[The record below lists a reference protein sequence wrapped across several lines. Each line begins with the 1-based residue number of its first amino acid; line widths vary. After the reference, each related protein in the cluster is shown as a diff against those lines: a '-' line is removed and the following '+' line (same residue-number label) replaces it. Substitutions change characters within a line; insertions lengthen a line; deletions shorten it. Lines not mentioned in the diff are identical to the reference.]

1 MISPLSFSPAACL
14 LRPVFV
20 VFFLAVSAI
29 PGFAQTQAGEPETR
43 AELLRRER
51 EAKQNAAE
59 PYAPSGLE
67 RAIDF
72 GETKIASMFNRDG
85 VYSSIGSLTTGS
97 AFSYRAGYR
106 DRSLVHGRG
115 TLDGWAG
122 RSVKGYWAV
131 ELRSSYPLLYE
142 DTLSLEGYGRRF
154 TYPQEEFFG
163 VGPDSE
169 RANQATYT
177 QEATLFG
184 TQLGWKPTRRFTLGG
199 GVEHYQ
205 PTIRAGEGRPPSIDE
220 IFPPPEREGFGVEL
234 SYLRSLAHV
243 TYDYRQP
250 LNARKGGYYRL
261 DFSHFD
267 DRKETFN
274 GFSRLDLDLR
284 QYVSFLAE
292 RRVLVGRVKIAT
304 TDADDASTVPFFM
317 LPFLGGNDTL
327 RGFRAYRFRGPHSIL
342 LQGEYRWE
350 IWSAFEA
357 ALFVDA
363 GKVAMERADVNFKN
377 LEHDYGV
384 GFRFNTDNG
393 VVMRVDAAFGSK
405 DGKHLHVVFGGLF

>member
-1 MISPLSFSPAACL
+1 VGAFRHSTSIRNFRQVVASVAVLFAMPA
-14 LRPVFV
+14 
-20 VFFLAVSAI
+20 
-29 PGFAQTQAGEPETR
+29 FAQTQAEPATR
-43 AELLRRER
+43 EALLLSER
-51 EAKQNAAE
+51 EQKQLALE
-59 PYAPSGLE
+59 PYQPSGLQRAMNLGE
-67 RAIDF
+67 R
-72 GETKIASMFNRDG
+72 KIAPLFNRDG
-85 VYSSIGSLTTGS
+85 VYAAIGSLTTGS
-97 AFSYRAGYR
+97 AFSYRGGYR
-106 DRSLVHGRG
+106 DRSLVRGRG
-115 TLDGWAG
+115 SVDAWAG
-122 RSVKGYWAV
+122 RSVKGYWTV
-131 ELRSSYPLLYE
+131 ELRSSFPLVPGEQLNI
-142 DTLSLEGYGRRF
+142 EGYGRRF

-163 VGPDSE
+163 VGPDSD

-177 QEATLFG
+177 LSGTLG
-184 TQLGWKPTRRFTLGG
+184 GAQLGWKAGRRLTIGG
-199 GVEHYQ
+199 GVESFQ
-205 PTIRAGEGRPPSIDE
+205 PTVSHGEGWPPSVEE
-220 IFPPPEREGFGVEL
+220 IFNRLETEGFGLGL
-234 SYLRSLAHV
+234 SFLRSLAHV

-261 DFSHFD
+261 DVSHFD
-267 DRKETFN
+267 DRKRTFH

-292 RRVLVGRVKIAT
+292 RRILVGRVKIAT
-304 TDADDASTVPFFM
+304 TDAEDTSVVPFFL

-363 GKVAMERADVNFKN
+363 GKVAMERSDLNFKD
-377 LEHDYGV
+377 LESDYGI

-405 DGKHLHVVFGGLF
+405 DGKHLHVVFGSLF